1 MKLKNYFAPN
11 SQKDNKEVVKLE
23 TDESDMAIFEAL
35 CFEKYK
41 VEEIQVLN

>member
-1 MKLKNYFAPN
+1 M
-11 SQKDNKEVVKLE
+11 KLE
-23 TDESDMAIFEAL
+23 TAENDKAIFEAL

>member
-1 MKLKNYFAPN
+1 MFQILE
-11 SQKDNKEVVKLE
+11 KDNKEVVKSE
-23 TDESDMAIFEAL
+23 KDESDKAIFEAL

>member
-1 MKLKNYFAPN
+1 MFQILEKN
-11 SQKDNKEVVKLE
+11 NKEVVKSE
-23 TDESDMAIFEAL
+23 IDESDKAISETL

>member
-1 MKLKNYFAPN
+1 ME
-11 SQKDNKEVVKLE
+11 S
-23 TDESDMAIFEAL
+23 DESDTVIFETL

>member
-1 MKLKNYFAPN
+1 ML
-11 SQKDNKEVVKLE
+11 QILEKDNKEVVKSE
-23 TDESDMAIFEAL
+23 KEESGTAIFETL

>member
-1 MKLKNYFAPN
+1 M
-11 SQKDNKEVVKLE
+11 KLE
-23 TDESDMAIFEAL
+23 TDESDTVIFEAL

>member
-1 MKLKNYFAPN
+1 MLQILK
-11 SQKDNKEVVKLE
+11 KDNKEILKLE
-23 TDESDMAIFEAL
+23 TDESDTVIFEAL

>member
-1 MKLKNYFAPN
+1 M
-11 SQKDNKEVVKLE
+11 KLE
-23 TDESDMAIFEAL
+23 TAESDKAIFETL

>member
-1 MKLKNYFAPN
+1 MFQILE
-11 SQKDNKEVVKLE
+11 KDNKEVVKSE
-23 TDESDMAIFEAL
+23 TDESDKAIPETL

>member
-1 MKLKNYFAPN
+1 LL
-11 SQKDNKEVVKLE
+11 QILEKDNKEVVKSE
-23 TDESDMAIFEAL
+23 KAESDKVIFEAL

>member
-1 MKLKNYFAPN
+1 MLQILK
-11 SQKDNKEVVKLE
+11 KDNNEVVKLE

>member
-1 MKLKNYFAPN
+1 MIQILK
-11 SQKDNKEVVKLE
+11 KDNKKVVKLE
-23 TDESDMAIFEAL
+23 TDESDTVIFEAL

>member
-1 MKLKNYFAPN
+1 MKLKNYFA
-11 SQKDNKEVVKLE
+11 QILEKDNKEVVKLE
-23 TDESDMAIFEAL
+23 TDESDTAIFEAL

>member
-1 MKLKNYFAPN
+1 MFL
-11 SQKDNKEVVKLE
+11 QILEKDNKEVVNLE

-41 VEEIQVLN
+41 MEEIQVLN

>member
-11 SQKDNKEVVKLE
+11 SKKDNKEVVKLE

>member
-1 MKLKNYFAPN
+1 MLQILK
-11 SQKDNKEVVKLE
+11 KDNKEVVKLE
-23 TDESDMAIFEAL
+23 SDESDTVIFETL